1 MMPHIRAALGVL
13 LAALIAAPVW
23 TQDQSA
29 PPAAAPAAQ
38 SDQAAPATSAGPPVR
53 IRVGASV
60 AASQLVHVVQ
70 PTDGRDP
77 NKMSAIVTGTVAL
90 HAVID
95 FDGAIIKLEVVSGP
109 ALLTKAA
116 TDAVKQWRYRPTTLN
131 GQPVQVDTTINV
143 VFAVDKNA
151 NLKPQPKNP

>member
-1 MMPHIRAALGVL
+1 MMIPVRVFLGIL
-13 LAALIAAPVW
+13 LAALVASPAW
-23 TQDQSA
+23 SQERSG
-29 PPAAAPAAQ
+29 PPAALTESSAPH
-38 SDQAAPATSAGPPVR
+38 PMR

-70 PTDGRDP
+70 PADRDP
-77 NKMSAIVTGTVAL
+77 NKMSAFVTGTVVL

-95 FDGAIIKLEVVSGP
+95 FDGTVTKLEFVSGP
-109 ALLTKAA
+109 ALLTKPAM
-116 TDAVKQWRYRPTTLN
+116 DAVKQWRYRPTTLN

-143 VFAVDKNA
+143 VFAVDKKG